1 MNTLI
6 ITEAELIIKGD
17 ATVQLRISAVLLR
30 KPGRWDA
37 PYASQ
42 GKYHQIKNADFM
54 RHFTASISSN
64 VTLFI
69 SFSKTLV
76 AN

>member
-37 PYASQ
+37 PYAI
-42 GKYHQIKNADFM
+42 YVRLHIE
-54 RHFTASISSN
+54 
-64 VTLFI
+64 
-69 SFSKTLV
+69 
-76 AN
+76 